1 MPTGEMKGSVK
12 KMIDKAMKGY
22 EVWYKKWKRKMGGK

>member
-1 MPTGEMKGSVK
+1 MVTGEMKGSVK
-12 KMIDKAMKGY
+12 KMFAKAKKEY

>member
-1 MPTGEMKGSVK
+1 MPTGEIKGAFK
-12 KMIDKAMKGY
+12 KVLAKAMKEY